1 MVEIY
6 TDGSTR
12 GNGYKNNSGGF
23 GVCVIKYPN
32 KSNINN
38 CIDYLY
44 NEQVNNT
51 TNNRMELQAIIAA
64 LQLTQVRYKNEK
76 CIIKSDSAYCVN
88 MINDWIYKWRDNN
101 WTRYKGQ
108 PIENLDLVK
117 QIWEYLKIE
126 WPNFTV
132 EKVPGHSNVLGNII
146 ADYLATNNLPK
157 LLKILK
163 ENDIEDYILEN
174 IDLD

>member
-1 MVEIY
+1 MIEIY
-6 TDGSTR
+6 TDGSSR
-12 GNGYKNNSGGF
+12 KGGKCGGYGL
-23 GVCVIKYPN
+23 CVIKHDID
-32 KSNINN
+32 SNTDDR
-38 CIDYLY
+38 IDYIY
-44 NEQVNNT
+44 TKQFNNV
-51 TNNRMELQAIIAA
+51 TNNQMELQAIIAA
-64 LQLTQVRYKNEK
+64 LQLTQVQYKNEK

-88 MINDWIYKWRDNN
+88 MINDWIYKWRNNN

-132 EKVPGHSNVLGNII
+132 EKVTGHSNVLGNII

-163 ENDIEDYILEN
+163 ENDIKDYILEN

>member
-1 MVEIY
+1 MIEIY
-6 TDGSTR
+6 TDGSSRENGKR
-12 GNGYKNNSGGF
+12 GGYGL
-23 GVCVIKYPN
+23 CVIDSDTESDTN
-32 KSNINN
+32 SS
-38 CIDYLY
+38 IDYIYTKQLK
-44 NEQVNNT
+44 NV
-51 TNNRMELQAIIAA
+51 TNNQMELQAIIAA
-64 LQLTQVRYKNEK
+64 LQLTQVRYKNKK

-88 MINDWIYKWRDNN
+88 MINDWIYKWHNNN

-132 EKVPGHSNVLGNII
+132 EKVPGHSDVLGNII
-146 ADYLATNNLPK
+146 ADYLATNNLSK

-163 ENDIEDYILEN
+163 ENNVEDYILEN

>member
-1 MVEIY
+1 MIEIY
-6 TDGSTR
+6 TDGSSR
-12 GNGYKNNSGGF
+12 ENGKCGGY
-23 GVCVIKYPN
+23 GLCAIKYDS

-38 CIDYLY
+38 HIDYIYTKQLE
-44 NEQVNNT
+44 NV
-51 TNNRMELQAIIAA
+51 TNNQMELQAIIAA
-64 LQLTQVRYKNEK
+64 LQLTQTRYKNEK
-76 CIIKSDSAYCVN
+76 CVIKSDSAYCVN
-88 MINDWIYKWRDNN
+88 MINDWIYKWYHNN

-108 PIENLDLVK
+108 PIENLELVK

-126 WPNFTV
+126 WSNFTI
-132 EKVPGHSNVLGNII
+132 EKVPGHKDILGNVI

-163 ENDIEDYILEN
+163 ENDVEDYILEN